1 MFRTAIQISVR
12 FCIHLYSKKFV
23 SRRIV
28 AVIGYIKSRL
38 ESTVSRDVS
47 IQSQLLAGIDYLPNR
62 IRLSSFQSVVFDIN
76 YLKADIVLYIHMHAI
91 HNCFQLFIFTNL
103 FM

>member
-28 AVIGYIKSRL
+28 AVIGYIKCCL
-38 ESTVSRDVS
+38 ESTVARDVS
-47 IQSQLLAGIDYLPNR
+47 IQSQLQLLAGIDYLPNR
-62 IRLSSFQSVVFDIN
+62 IRLSSFQSFVFDIN

-91 HNCFQLFIFTNL
+91 HNCF
-103 FM
+103 